1 MINQRLFDHYGIDTN
16 KDLGMKVRCPR
27 PFDTVLIDKFGSC
40 YACECTAWLPQSIG
54 NLQVKSLSDIIGSL
68 THRMLTASID
78 DGTYRYCNKDQ
89 CSYLR
94 NNTVEHTQSG
104 ILVKELRLAIDDSCN
119 LRCPSCR
126 NSLIFHRAG
135 SQFNTRIKLADRVNE
150 WLSTQEHPLT
160 VHVGSDGDPFA
171 SHSYRYFMT
180 NTPRKDNIDYSILTN
195 GLMFREFHTSI
206 PHVISN
212 LKTLGVSIDGT
223 CKETYEKLRMG
234 GKWDKILEGLEC
246 ISDVKNKYRFTFDIH
261 MVVQQDNHNEI
272 EQMAGL
278 CRRYGADRLYLNRIQ
293 NWQTG
298 IDFHKQTFASDPEF
312 IESIKQL
319 EKKYHREAGED
330 LVVYDNVSQSNN
342 VT

>member
-1 MINQRLFDHYGIDTN
+1 
-16 KDLGMKVRCPR
+16 
-27 PFDTVLIDKFGSC
+27 
-40 YACECTAWLPQSIG
+40 
-54 NLQVKSLSDIIGSL
+54 
-68 THRMLTASID
+68 
-78 DGTYRYCNKDQ
+78 
-89 CSYLR
+89 
-94 NNTVEHTQSG
+94 
-104 ILVKELRLAIDDSCN
+104 
-119 LRCPSCR
+119 
-126 NSLIFHRAG
+126 
-135 SQFNTRIKLADRVNE
+135 
-150 WLSTQEHPLT
+150 
-160 VHVGSDGDPFA
+160 
-171 SHSYRYFMT
+171 MT